1 MEKIAVP
8 VVEGFAALGIGR
20 TKGYELIEAGRLKT
34 ILIGRRR
41 LILVSSI
48 KELVEELAESPYE
61 PYPRET

>member
-8 VVEGFAALGIGR
+8 VTEGFGSLGIGR

-48 KELVEELAESPYE
+48 KDLVEELAA
-61 PYPRET
+61 